1 MNYWYKK
8 AALVIA
14 MTTIGCFAATSC
26 GTISSATSKTKNLT
40 QSSVNSIGK
49 VGKKTKGLAQSSV
62 SSISKAG
69 KKTKGLA
76 QSSVSSLSN
85 IIPSSRIPIAK
96 VNEESLQIIPTGQER
111 ALAYQKKLNAK
122 KYAALAYQKKR
133 KAKRN
138 SAFGFLRPSNYK
150 PAKLPTVNDD
160 PSVTTSVLP
169 PLLPN

>member
-14 MTTIGCFAATSC
+14 MTTIGCLAATSC

-40 QSSVNSIGK
+40 QSSVSSIGK

-96 VNEESLQIIPTGQER
+96 VNEENLQIIPTGQER